1 MNAQDIEFMQL
12 AIEQAR
18 HAAALDEVP
27 IGAVVVR
34 DGQVISAACNRRET
48 DNDPAGHAEFL
59 AMKQASDKLG
69 VWRLSGCTVYVTLE
83 PCIMCAG
90 LMHQARIDRCVFGA
104 FDPKAGA
111 LGSLYQV
118 NADERLNH
126 VFEVSPGVCEE
137 ECASLLRNFFR
148 EKRKRNKARK
158 AQARAEEA
166 TAAQAALENNNEEP
180 NQDGAFA

>member
-1 MNAQDIEFMQL
+1 MELISSDTQDIEFMSL
-12 AIEQAR
+12 AIAEAR
-18 HAAALDEVP
+18 KAELLDEVP

-34 DGQVISAACNRRET
+34 DGEVIAAAYNRRET
-48 DNDPAGHAEFL
+48 DADPAGHAEFL
-59 AMKQASDKLG
+59 AMKQASNKLG

-118 NADERLNH
+118 NDDEMLNH
-126 VFEVSPGVCEE
+126 VFKVTPGVCEE
-137 ECASLLRNFFR
+137 ECASLLQTFFR

-158 AQARAEEA
+158 VVARAEEA
-166 TAAQAALENNNEEP
+166 NEPAAAINE
-180 NQDGAFA
+180 